1 MVPVGC
7 GTMLAFNLGWNQIR
21 SLIVFVANNYKSLP
35 LGHSNR
41 AVPLFQTTEDGP
53 RQLVF

>member
-1 MVPVGC
+1 MVPVGR
-7 GTMLAFNLGWNQIR
+7 GTMLAFHLGWNEIR
-21 SLIVFVANNYKSLP
+21 FLIVFVANNYKSLP

-41 AVPLFQTTEDGP
+41 AVPLFQTAEDCP